1 MTANS
6 VESRMTA
13 IDDAWL
19 ATTEEEILEPDLP
32 IVDPHHHLWDFPF
45 HRYLLHELL
54 EDTGSGH
61 NVRATVFIECGAMY
75 RGGGPKAEAPVGE
88 VEFVNGTAAMSAS
101 GRYGETAA
109 CAGIV
114 GFADLTLGAA
124 AEDVLQAEIAAG
136 NGRFRGIRHAAGYDP
151 SPDVRNSHTNPPP
164 GLFREAAFREGFAR
178 LAALDLTFEAWLYH
192 TQLEDVV
199 GLASAFPNARIVL
212 NHVGGPL
219 GIGPYA
225 GRHDEIFPGWQAGIR
240 AIAACENVHVK
251 LGGLGMKVYGF
262 DFHKQDRAP
271 DSDTL
276 AAVWK
281 PYIDTCIEA
290 FGPSRCMFES
300 NFPVDKASCSYAVM
314 WNAFKKLA
322 AGASDGEKA
331 DLFAGTARRFYK
343 LDGV

>member
-1 MTANS
+1 MSANS

-19 ATTEEEILEPDLP
+19 AATGEEILEPELP
-32 IVDPHHHLWDFPF
+32 IVDPHHHLWDFPY

-54 EDTGSGH
+54 ADTGSGH
-61 NVRATVFIECGAMY
+61 NVRATVFIECSSMY
-75 RGGGPKAEAPVGE
+75 RADGPAAEAPIGE
-88 VEFVNGTAAMSAS
+88 VEFVNGAAAMSAS

-124 AEDVLQAEIAAG
+124 AEAVLTAQIAAG

-151 SPDVRNSHTNPPP
+151 SPDVRNSHTDPPP
-164 GLFREAAFREGFAR
+164 GLFGEAAFREGFAR
-178 LAALDLTFEAWLYH
+178 LTALDLTFEAWLYH
-192 TQLEDVV
+192 TQLGDVV
-199 GLASAFPNARIVL
+199 GLASAFPDARIVL

-219 GIGPYA
+219 GIGPYV
-225 GRHDEIFPGWQAGIR
+225 GRQDEIFPGWRDNIR
-240 AIAACENVHVK
+240 TIAACENVYVK
-251 LGGLGMKVYGF
+251 LGGLGMKICGF
-262 DFHKQDRAP
+262 GFHKQDRAP
-271 DSDTL
+271 DSDSL
-276 AAVWK
+276 ASVWR
-281 PYIDTCIEA
+281 PYIETCIDA

-322 AGASDGEKA
+322 AGASDDEKS

-343 LDGV
+343 LDGE